1 MRPGSTPPRPTSIG
15 GEPLDPEVDLVRL
28 AARGLT
34 RAVLAGIGAATIVLA
49 LVRLILA
56 GAAPSDVP
64 DTGPAFYL
72 LTFGMLGAMAL
83 GAGIAWRQL
92 GRLSS
97 PFRRGVFAM
106 IAAFATFVGALLATP
121 VHFHFGL
128 GGLLGLGALA
138 FGLALLLRPR

>member
-1 MRPGSTPPRPTSIG
+1 VSTGSAPPRPTSIG

-34 RAVLAGIGAATIVLA
+34 MAALAGIGSATVVLA
-49 LVRLILA
+49 LVRLLVA
-56 GAAPSDVP
+56 DAAPSDVP

-72 LTFGMLGAMAL
+72 LTFGMLAAMGLA
-83 GAGIAWRQL
+83 AGIAWRQL
-92 GRLSS
+92 RRLSS

-121 VHFHFGL
+121 VHFHLGL
-128 GGLLGLGALA
+128 AGLLGLGALSIA
-138 FGLALLLRPR
+138 LAVLLRPR